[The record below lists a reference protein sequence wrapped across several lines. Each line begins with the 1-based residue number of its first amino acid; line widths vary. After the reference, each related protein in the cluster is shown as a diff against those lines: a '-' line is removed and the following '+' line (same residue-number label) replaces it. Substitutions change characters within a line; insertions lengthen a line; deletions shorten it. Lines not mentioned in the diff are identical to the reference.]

1 MSYLNYDLDNKRVS
15 QVKFNK
21 ALTTKTESIFSLANG
36 HMGIRSADEERTS
49 YNKEGFYVNGIFNQD
64 TKFDVPELV
73 NLADLMST
81 PIIIESEEFE
91 VKTEDKYNKTLWI
104 RDGFLERN
112 LEIRRKYG
120 KFLLHFER
128 FVSHDDRYVYAQKIE
143 IKVEQ
148 TTNNQEV
155 EIILK
160 PAINAQVTNTGT
172 QHFGEGFKTRP
183 TTESIQMEQQTTFSK
198 RWVIH
203 NLISKLYLNGQQIKG
218 GNDNYIVEMKRRYL
232 GFKIKLKVKPGDVIV
247 LEKLMSVHSSV
258 DGKHSLLDK
267 QQVKQRADEKH
278 QLLLNSRYK
287 TLKKA
292 SIEKMHQR
300 VWNQFFVQIEGQDQ
314 QSKYDLLAL
323 DFAIFHLNGFVPRH
337 STNMNVGAKG
347 LSGEGYQGH
356 TYWDTE
362 FFINPIYLFNEPK
375 IVKNL
380 LTYRYKGIKGARAK
394 AKEVKER
401 QQESNLEGA
410 QFPWEMA
417 WPTDGEVCPY
427 WGQVDVVSGK
437 QVPIAS
443 RRQEIHVSAD
453 IAYAVNQYYQIS
465 KDEEFMNKMGYEM
478 IIDTAIF
485 YSNRAEL
492 QLDGS
497 FAILDVM
504 GPNEYKGNIDNN
516 AYINMFAKQNIDLA
530 LKYIKLLKKNKVKIW
545 EKIKQKIPYPINEK
559 KLKLVSKKL
568 IQQQP
573 NKDLIIAEND
583 QFLKLDK
590 IDVRPFQ
597 MLGDAGKKLFSTK
610 EGHKRLASQLVKQA
624 DVVLLLNLLPH
635 LYNEE
640 IRRKNFN
647 YYEEITTH
655 DSSLSPATYTIEAAR
670 LKMVEKAYQLFKYGI
685 NIDLGPQMNTSDA
698 GIHAGSLAAIYQMIV
713 FGFGGLDWHDDKLF
727 LDPILPSAWDKL
739 VYRFLYQNCLFEVS
753 VNKENFS
760 IKNISQKE
768 FKGFIYI
775 NKVPTTVEK
784 QAKTFEVK
792 YD

>member
-21 ALTTKTESIFSLANG
+21 ALTAKTESIFSLANG

-128 FVSHDDRYVYAQKIE
+128 FVSHNDRYVYAQKIE

>member
-21 ALTTKTESIFSLANG
+21 ALTAKTESIFSLANG

-267 QQVKQRADEKH
+267 QQAKQRADEKH

-427 WGQVDVVSGK
+427 WGQADVVSGK

>member
-21 ALTTKTESIFSLANG
+21 ALTAKTESIFSLANG

-91 VKTEDKYNKTLWI
+91 VKTEDKYNETLWI

>member
-21 ALTTKTESIFSLANG
+21 ALTAKTESIFSLANG

-784 QAKTFEVK
+784 QAKTFEIK

>member
-21 ALTTKTESIFSLANG
+21 ALTAKTESIFSLANG

-427 WGQVDVVSGK
+427 WGQADVVSGK

>member
-21 ALTTKTESIFSLANG
+21 ALTAKTESIFSLANG

-380 LTYRYKGIKGARAK
+380 LTYRYKGIKSARAK

-427 WGQVDVVSGK
+427 WGQADVVSGK

>member
-21 ALTTKTESIFSLANG
+21 ALTAKTESIFSLANG

-81 PIIIESEEFE
+81 PIIIKSEEFE

-183 TTESIQMEQQTTFSK
+183 TTESIQMEQQTTFSE

-292 SIEKMHQR
+292 SIEKTHQR

-337 STNMNVGAKG
+337 STNINVGAKG

-427 WGQVDVVSGK
+427 WGQADVVSGK

>member
-21 ALTTKTESIFSLANG
+21 ALTAKTESIFSLANG

-143 IKVEQ
+143 MKVEQ

-278 QLLLNSRYK
+278 QLLLNSCYK

-427 WGQVDVVSGK
+427 WGQADVVSGK

-559 KLKLVSKKL
+559 KLKLVSKNL

-784 QAKTFEVK
+784 QTKTFEVK

>member
-21 ALTTKTESIFSLANG
+21 ALTAKTESIFSLANG

-104 RDGFLERN
+104 KDGFLERN

-128 FVSHDDRYVYAQKIE
+128 FVSHNDRYVYAQKIE

>member
-21 ALTTKTESIFSLANG
+21 ALTAKTESIFSLANG

-128 FVSHDDRYVYAQKIE
+128 FVSHNDRYVYAQKIE

-427 WGQVDVVSGK
+427 WGQADVVSGK

>member
-21 ALTTKTESIFSLANG
+21 ALTAKTESIFSLANG

>member
-21 ALTTKTESIFSLANG
+21 ALTAKTESIFSLANG

-590 IDVRPFQ
+590 IVVRPFQ

-647 YYEEITTH
+647 YYEEVTTH

>member
-21 ALTTKTESIFSLANG
+21 ALTAKTESIFSLANG

-232 GFKIKLKVKPGDVIV
+232 GFKIKLKVKSGDVIV

-427 WGQVDVVSGK
+427 WGQADVVSGK

>member
-21 ALTTKTESIFSLANG
+21 ALTAKTESIFSLANG

-375 IVKNL
+375 IVRNL

>member
-21 ALTTKTESIFSLANG
+21 ALTAKTESIFSLANG

-143 IKVEQ
+143 IKIEQ

-300 VWNQFFVQIEGQDQ
+300 IWNQFFVQIEGQDQ

>member
-21 ALTTKTESIFSLANG
+21 ALTAKTESIFSLANG

-559 KLKLVSKKL
+559 KFKLVSKKL

>member
-21 ALTTKTESIFSLANG
+21 ALTAKTESIFSLANG

-218 GNDNYIVEMKRRYL
+218 VNDNYIVEMKRRYL

>member
-21 ALTTKTESIFSLANG
+21 ALTAKTESIFSLANG

-427 WGQVDVVSGK
+427 WGQADVVSGK

-492 QLDGS
+492 QLNGS

>member
-1 MSYLNYDLDNKRVS
+1 MSYLKYDLKKKSIS
-15 QVKFNK
+15 QIKFNK
-21 ALTTKTESIFSLANG
+21 SVTAKTESIFTLANG
-36 HMGIRSADEERTS
+36 HMGIRSADEERMS

-64 TKFDVPELV
+64 TKEDVPELV
-73 NLADLMST
+73 NLADLMTT
-81 PIIIESEEFE
+81 PIIINSNEFE
-91 VKTEDKYNKTLWI
+91 VKARDKYKKTLWI
-104 RDGFLERN
+104 RDGVLERN
-112 LEIRRKYG
+112 VEIKRDWG
-120 KFLLHFER
+120 KFLIHFER
-128 FVSHDDRYVYAQKIE
+128 FVSRDDRYVYGQKIQ

-148 TTNNQEV
+148 TPDDQEV
-155 EIILK
+155 EIVLK

-172 QHFGEGFKTRP
+172 QHFGEGHKTRP
-183 TTESIQMEQQTTFSK
+183 TSESLQMEQKTTFSN

-203 NLISKLYLNGQQIKG
+203 NLISKVYLNGKQIKG
-218 GNDNYIVEMKRRYL
+218 GTDDYIVEIQRRYL

-258 DGKHSLLDK
+258 DHKHNILK
-267 QQVKQRADEKH
+267 KEEVKQRANEKH
-278 QLLLNSRYK
+278 EQLLK
-287 TLKKA
+287 TSYDALKQA
-292 SIEKMHQR
+292 SIEKMHSR
-300 VWNQFFVQIEGQDQ
+300 VWNQFFVQIEGKDE

-323 DFAIFHLNGFVPRH
+323 DFGIFHLNGFVPRH

-380 LTYRYKGIKGARAK
+380 LTYRYKGIKGARNK
-394 AKEVKER
+394 AKEIKER
-401 QQESNLEGA
+401 EQESNLEGA

-427 WGQVDVVSGK
+427 WGQVDVVSGQ

-453 IAYAVNQYYQIS
+453 IAYAVNQYYQIT
-465 KDEEFMNKMGYEM
+465 KDEDFMDKMGYEM

-492 QLDGS
+492 QTDGS

-516 AYINMFAKQNIDLA
+516 AYINMLAKQNIDLA
-530 LKYIKLLKKNKVKIW
+530 LKYINFLKKNKVKIW
-545 EKIKQKIPYPINEK
+545 EKIKKKIPYQINEK
-559 KLKLVSKKL
+559 KLKLVSKNL
-568 IQQQP
+568 IQQLP

-583 QFLKLDK
+583 QFLKLNK
-590 IDVRPFQ
+590 LDVRPFQ

-610 EGHKRLASQLVKQA
+610 EGHRLLSSQLVKQA

-655 DSSLSPATYTIEAAR
+655 DSSLSPATYAIEAAR
-670 LKMVEKAYQLFKYGI
+670 LKMIDKAYKIFKYGI
-685 NIDLGPQMNTSDA
+685 NIDLGPKMHTSNA

-713 FGFGGLDWHDDKLF
+713 FGFGGLDWHNDKLY

-739 VYRFLYQNCLFEVS
+739 VYRFLYQNSLFEVS
-753 VNKENFS
+753 INKEKFS
-760 IKNISQKE
+760 IKNISEKE
-768 FKGFIYI
+768 FEGFMYI
-775 NKVPTTVEK
+775 HNQPVSITKEEK
-784 QAKTFEVK
+784 IFEVK

>member
-21 ALTTKTESIFSLANG
+21 ALTAKTESIFSLANG

-427 WGQVDVVSGK
+427 WGQADVVSGK

-559 KLKLVSKKL
+559 KLKLVSKNL

-784 QAKTFEVK
+784 QTKTFEVK

>member
-21 ALTTKTESIFSLANG
+21 ALTAKTESIFSLANG

-91 VKTEDKYNKTLWI
+91 VKTEDKYNRTLWI

>member
-21 ALTTKTESIFSLANG
+21 ALTAKTESIFSLANG

-64 TKFDVPELV
+64 TKFDVPKLV

>member
-21 ALTTKTESIFSLANG
+21 ALTAKTESIFSLANG

-337 STNMNVGAKG
+337 STNMNIGAKG

>member
-21 ALTTKTESIFSLANG
+21 ALTAKTESIFSLANG

-465 KDEEFMNKMGYEM
+465 KDEEFMNKMGYEI

>member
-1 MSYLNYDLDNKRVS
+1 MSYLNYDLDNKRAS

-21 ALTTKTESIFSLANG
+21 ALTAKTESIFSLANG